1 MFLLRPSTVTVCLIE
16 SNQVFRDSE
25 LVTLKGGAGEREEV
39 LPAVIGA
46 EEKSNRARKIGDELE
61 ARPK

>member
-25 LVTLKGGAGEREEV
+25 LVTLKREEV

>member
-25 LVTLKGGAGEREEV
+25 LVTLKGGEREEV